1 MQDVNL
7 DQVAADS
14 ALGHRNNVLSK
25 LFSEH
30 HGRLFHFVLSRVRSA
45 DDSADL
51 VDQAFAE
58 ACKAF
63 GTFRG
68 ESEMRTWLYGIA
80 MNLVRNHVSRS
91 PRWRYEFSGE
101 DVLEELP
108 DGAKDVARSVENKQ
122 VMQRVQWH
130 LSQLPA
136 NLRQTLLM
144 VSLDELSYEET
155 ASRLGIPVG
164 TVRSRVS
171 RSRALLRERLMEESI
186 DLGFGMATRQ

>member
-1 MQDVNL
+1 MQDVNVDPGVDNGL
-7 DQVAADS
+7 LS
-14 ALGHRNNVLSK
+14 RNLALSK

-45 DDSADL
+45 DESADL

-91 PRWRYEFSGE
+91 PHWRYEFGGE
-101 DVLEELP
+101 EVLEELP
-108 DGAKDVARSVENKQ
+108 DGGEDVARSVEGKQ
-122 VMQRVQWH
+122 VMQRVRSH
-130 LSQLPA
+130 LAELPA
-136 NLRQTLLM
+136 HLRQTLLL

-155 ASRLGIPVG
+155 ADRLGIPVG

-171 RSRALLRERLMEESI
+171 RSRALLRERLMQEGIEV
-186 DLGFGMATRQ
+186 GRTA

>member
-7 DQVAADS
+7 DPGVDNGLLS
-14 ALGHRNNVLSK
+14 RNLALSK
-25 LFSEH
+25 LFSEY

-45 DDSADL
+45 DESADL

-58 ACKAF
+58 ACKVF

-91 PRWRYEFSGE
+91 PNWRYEFGGE

-108 DGAKDVARSVENKQ
+108 DSNVDVARRVESKE
-122 VMQRVQWH
+122 VMQRVRTH
-130 LSQLPA
+130 LSELPA
-136 NLRQTLLM
+136 HLRQTLLL

-171 RSRALLRERLMEESI
+171 RSRALLRERLMQEGIEV
-186 DLGFGMATRQ
+186 GAAN

>member
-1 MQDVNL
+1 MQS
-7 DQVAADS
+7 ADLNEGVDD
-14 ALGHRNNVLSK
+14 ALLARNAVLSK
-25 LFSEH
+25 LFTEH
-30 HGRLFHFVLSRVRSA
+30 HNRLFHFVLSRVRSA

-80 MNLVRNHVSRS
+80 LNLVRNHVSRS
-91 PRWRYEFSGE
+91 PQRRYEFGGE
-101 DVLEELP
+101 EVLEELP
-108 DGAKDVARSVENKQ
+108 DGTKDVARCIEGRQ
-122 VMQRVQWH
+122 VMHRLRAH
-130 LSQLPA
+130 LAELPA
-136 NLRQTLLM
+136 HLRQTLLL

-171 RSRALLRERLMEESI
+171 RSRAILRQRLGSEGIEVS
-186 DLGFGMATRQ
+186 AAPA